1 MSDNANSNK
10 GFCLDNYAQC
20 NRCKKR
26 ACNSE
31 HVQFEKKMSCVKCN
45 PDENSNCNVIDESI
59 TATECAATTLGYKNL
74 CYTYQ
79 SGNVSHRGCLYEA
92 PKNIFIECGN
102 VYSETCLTCNQTD
115 CNRTPII
122 HDELDLNPFHSEI
135 VRKEDKSDLVLCDNP
150 SCKKLNPWERFC
162 YKCDSNINPN
172 CTNQLDGTMIELC
185 DFEREDLGCYHMIT
199 GTNH

>member
-1 MSDNANSNK
+1 MSDNPNSNK

-31 HVQFEKKMSCVKCN
+31 HVQFEEKMSCIKCD
-45 PDENSNCNVIDESI
+45 PDENSNCNVIDEST
-59 TATECAATTLGYKNL
+59 TAIECATTTLGYKNL

-79 SGNVSHRGCLYEA
+79 KGSVSHRGCLYEA
-92 PKNIFIECGN
+92 PENIFNECEN
-102 VYSETCLTCNQTD
+102 AYSEICLTCNQTD

-122 HDELDLNPFHSEI
+122 HEELTLNLFHDEV
-135 VRKEDKSDLVLCDNP
+135 VRNEDKSEMVMSDNP
-150 SCKKLNPWERFC
+150 SC

-172 CTNQLDGTMIELC
+172 CTNQLDDTMIGLC
-185 DFEREDLGCYHMIT
+185 EFEREDLGCYHMIT
-199 GTNH
+199 GIHH